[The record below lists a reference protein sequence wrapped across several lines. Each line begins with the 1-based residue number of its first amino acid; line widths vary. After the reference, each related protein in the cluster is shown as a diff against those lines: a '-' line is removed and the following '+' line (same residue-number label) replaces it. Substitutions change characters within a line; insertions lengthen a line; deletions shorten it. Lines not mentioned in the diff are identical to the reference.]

1 MPILLICLTIVY
13 GLLAAFVWRFQRSGS
28 DKPYPIKSELL
39 ILGGA
44 LLAHGFVVWWPVLGG
59 KLVILGFGYSIS
71 LIVWLMLM
79 LYFAGSFFYR
89 LRGLQLLLYPIAA
102 LSMLAAIVFPGH
114 YTGYLVANWPFVL
127 HIASSLLAYGLFGIT
142 ALLAVLI
149 LWLDRHL
156 HQHRFSPM
164 VSFLPPLL
172 SLEKLMFQ
180 GMWAGFLLLTV
191 SVASGT
197 FFSEEIFGV
206 AARFSHKTVFGILS
220 WLIYAGLL
228 FKRHQSGWRGKKVAV
243 WSIVGFASLM
253 LAYVGSK
260 FVLEVML
267 HKGG

>member
-114 YTGYLVANWPFVL
+114 YTGYLAANWPFVL

-172 SLEKLMFQ
+172 SL
-180 GMWAGFLLLTV
+180 

-206 AARFSHKTVFGILS
+206 AARFSHKSVFGILS

>member
-114 YTGYLVANWPFVL
+114 YTGYLAANWPFVL

-149 LWLDRHL
+149 
-156 HQHRFSPM
+156 
-164 VSFLPPLL
+164 
-172 SLEKLMFQ
+172 
-180 GMWAGFLLLTV
+180 
-191 SVASGT
+191 
-197 FFSEEIFGV
+197 
-206 AARFSHKTVFGILS
+206 
-220 WLIYAGLL
+220 
-228 FKRHQSGWRGKKVAV
+228 
-243 WSIVGFASLM
+243 
-253 LAYVGSK
+253 
-260 FVLEVML
+260 
-267 HKGG
+267 

>member
-13 GLLAAFVWRFQRSGS
+13 GLLAAFVWRFQRVGG
-28 DKPYPIKSELL
+28 DKPYPIKTELL
-39 ILGGA
+39 ILSVA
-44 LLAHGFVVWWPVLGG
+44 LLVHSLVLWQPLLGG
-59 KLVILGFGYSIS
+59 KQIILGFGYSIS
-71 LIVWLMLM
+71 MIVWLMLM

-89 LRGLQLLLYPIAA
+89 LRGLQLLLYPVAA
-102 LSMLAAIVFPGH
+102 LSMLAALVFPGH
-114 YTGYLVANWPFVL
+114 YTGYLATNWPFML
-127 HIASSLLAYGLFGIT
+127 HIASSLLAYGLFGLT

-164 VSFLPPLL
+164 VAFLPPLL

-191 SVASGT
+191 SVVSGT
-197 FFSEEIFGV
+197 VFSEEVFGV
-206 AARFSHKTVFGILS
+206 PARFSHKTVFGILS
-220 WLIYAGLL
+220 WLIYAALL
-228 FKRHQSGWRGKKVAV
+228 FKRRQSGWRGKKVAV
-243 WSIVGFASLM
+243 WTIVGFVSLM

-267 HKGG
+267 KNGA